1 MQTDKKY
8 TKTLTDKWT
17 KDLNRLF
24 TNEEISKQR

>member
-24 TNEEISKQR
+24 TNEISKQR